1 MPIGLQLRAAF
12 APVFAFAAMGVL
24 WGAYAGLVP
33 DTKAMLGVNDAV
45 FGALI
50 LATPLAAVSAMLAAP
65 RLAPMLG
72 RWALPVSVFALAVF
86 FTLPGAL
93 AWPVAFALAMLL
105 VGASNGFLDVVMNA
119 RISAI
124 ETARDMPLMNLA
136 HAAYSF
142 GYAGSSIA
150 TGLARS
156 AGFSP
161 AEILGSAGVA
171 IAILSV
177 LAIERGPGITG
188 FTRDRS
194 AGRRLGRLP
203 LWGGLVV
210 MVAFMTENASEMW
223 SALHIERSLGGAPAE
238 GSMGPAVMALTM
250 GVGRLGG
257 QTIVARVSEAV
268 LLRWGSCVAA
278 AGLALLAA
286 APTPTVAYAG
296 LIVAGL
302 GSAVIAPTAFAIIG
316 RNAKPEARPHAIA
329 RATAIGY
336 MGYFIGPPALGL
348 VSELF
353 GLRLSFLGMG
363 VLVLLLLPIYPL
375 LRRPQN

>member
-1 MPIGLQLRAAF
+1 
-12 APVFAFAAMGVL
+12 
-24 WGAYAGLVP
+24 
-33 DTKAMLGVNDAV
+33 
-45 FGALI
+45 
-50 LATPLAAVSAMLAAP
+50 
-65 RLAPMLG
+65 
-72 RWALPVSVFALAVF
+72 
-86 FTLPGAL
+86 
-93 AWPVAFALAMLL
+93 
-105 VGASNGFLDVVMNA
+105 
-119 RISAI
+119 
-124 ETARDMPLMNLA
+124 
-136 HAAYSF
+136 
-142 GYAGSSIA
+142 
-150 TGLARS
+150 
-156 AGFSP
+156 
-161 AEILGSAGVA
+161 
-171 IAILSV
+171 
-177 LAIERGPGITG
+177 
-188 FTRDRS
+188 
-194 AGRRLGRLP
+194 
-203 LWGGLVV
+203 
-210 MVAFMTENASEMW
+210 
-223 SALHIERSLGGAPAE
+223 
-238 GSMGPAVMALTM
+238 MGPAVMALTM

-257 QTIVARVSEAV
+257 QTLVARVSEPV

-316 RNAKPEARPHAIA
+316 RNAKPEARAHAIA